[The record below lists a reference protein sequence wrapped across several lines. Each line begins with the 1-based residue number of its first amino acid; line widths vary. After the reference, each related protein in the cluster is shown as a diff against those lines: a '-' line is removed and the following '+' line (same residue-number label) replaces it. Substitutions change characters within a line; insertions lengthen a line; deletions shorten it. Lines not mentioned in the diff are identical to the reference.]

1 MYSLDTPAIEHDTYS
16 CPLAIFHFLM
26 VYDMFHYYNIT
37 TIIIIIIIIIIIH
50 LELIIGFAGD
60 VSVSESENATL
71 SITFSSAFATNFN
84 INIGPPLNDSLLL
97 IEGKSIMIIV

>member
-1 MYSLDTPAIEHDTYS
+1 
-16 CPLAIFHFLM
+16 
-26 VYDMFHYYNIT
+26 MFQYYIT
-37 TIIIIIIIIIIIH
+37 ILLSIISYYII

-84 INIGPPLNDSLLL
+84 INVGPPKNDSLSLRE
-97 IEGKSIMIIV
+97 IGKSIMISFTRSSQYLHCNFYFIMSIV